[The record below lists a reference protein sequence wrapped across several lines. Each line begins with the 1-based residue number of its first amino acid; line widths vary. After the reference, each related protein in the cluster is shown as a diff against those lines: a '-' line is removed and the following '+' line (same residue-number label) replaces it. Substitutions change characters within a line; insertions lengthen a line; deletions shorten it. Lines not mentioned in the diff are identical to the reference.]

1 MVKRKWLTIY
11 RMRRRAL
18 AALATTAAALLA
30 AASPVTGASAL
41 DPAGTWHTQGRL
53 AQVRIAK
60 CAEDLCGTI
69 VALKDPIDPATGKP
83 QTDTEN
89 EDATKRTRPVMGLQ
103 VVTGMKPAGA
113 NTWSAQFYSPEEGK
127 AVSGNLV
134 LKDANTL
141 TVQGCVLGGLLCRSE
156 TWTRAK

>member
-1 MVKRKWLTIY
+1 
-11 RMRRRAL
+11 MRRRTLTAL
-18 AALATTAAALLA
+18 LAGTAAALLA
-30 AASPVTGASAL
+30 AATPVAGASAP
-41 DPAGTWHTQGRL
+41 DPTGTWHTEKQL

-89 EDATKRTRPVMGLQ
+89 EDTTKRNRPVMGLQ
-103 VVTGMKPAGA
+103 VVTAMKPAGA
-113 NTWSAQFYSPEEGK
+113 NTWSARLYSPEEGK
-127 AVSGNLV
+127 TVGGNLV

-156 TWTRAK
+156 TWTRAR